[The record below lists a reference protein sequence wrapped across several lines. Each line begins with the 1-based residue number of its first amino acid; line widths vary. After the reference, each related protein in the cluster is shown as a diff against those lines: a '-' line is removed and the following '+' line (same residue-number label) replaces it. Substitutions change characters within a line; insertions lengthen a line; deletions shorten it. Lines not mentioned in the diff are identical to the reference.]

1 MVYQMQDKLE
11 QIKKEIEMLTLQ
23 EAQAEGPV
31 YDIKLEKESLEEVK
45 LDTHKEIDVEN
56 MHKQSYMHMRERLKK
71 DFTAAKIQTGELE
84 ASLKSKQQILELE
97 MLKFRKTKEAKLQS
111 KAIIESLMKNIEKE
125 QKDRSDRI
133 LELQRCIKNKEES
146 VQRRIER
153 QKRNQEI
160 AEAAANENKDSSEL
174 KMRESLYIQK
184 LWNAFMRKKMEREMN
199 QS

>member
-1 MVYQMQDKLE
+1 
-11 QIKKEIEMLTLQ
+11 
-23 EAQAEGPV
+23 
-31 YDIKLEKESLEEVK
+31 
-45 LDTHKEIDVEN
+45 
-56 MHKQSYMHMRERLKK
+56 
-71 DFTAAKIQTGELE
+71 
-84 ASLKSKQQILELE
+84 
-97 MLKFRKTKEAKLQS
+97 
-111 KAIIESLMKNIEKE
+111 MKNIEKE

-199 QS
+199 QSQSIDEAFKAIKTATGVVDVQMMVSKFLTREQTYSQLLMAVSDSERKIDSLKKDNEELRARLYDL